1 MILIF
6 CVKGYL
12 LMQLSLKKNKRYTV
26 IRRLSEIISLKS
38 ISLTVVVKVLILF

>member
-1 MILIF
+1 
-6 CVKGYL
+6 
-12 LMQLSLKKNKRYTV
+12 MQLSLKKNKRYTV